1 MRFTKMQGCGN
12 DYIYVNCFEEQV
24 EHASETAKRLS
35 RRHFGIGGD
44 GLVLICPSLKAD
56 FRMTMY
62 NADGSLGAM
71 CGNGIRCL
79 GKYVYEKGLTD
90 KTDLLV
96 ETNAGIRRLKLT
108 LSQGKVKAV
117 GVDMGIPKLL
127 AEEIPVAAVSGVPIS
142 PREKVVGLPLKVL
155 EHTYEVT
162 CVSMGNPHAVVF
174 LKPGESQVSELNLPV
189 LGPAFERHPMFPDR
203 VNVEFAEVVDPGQIR
218 MRVWERGSG
227 ETFACGTGAC
237 AAAVAGSLTGRTA
250 DNVAVETIG
259 GCLQIQFDAKTRR
272 VWMEGPAVTVFEG
285 EV

>member
-1 MRFTKMQGCGN
+1 MQGCGN
-12 DYIYVNCFEEQV
+12 DYIYVDCFQEQV

-35 RRHFGIGGD
+35 HRHFGIGGD
-44 GLVLICPSLKAD
+44 GLVLISPSRKAD
-56 FRMTMY
+56 FLMTMY
-62 NADGSLGAM
+62 NADGTLGAM

-96 ETNAGIRRLKLT
+96 ETRAGVKRLKLK
-108 LSQGKVKAV
+108 LSQGKVETV

-127 AEEIPVAAVSGVPIS
+127 AEDIPAVAVPGI
-142 PREKVVGLPLKVL
+142 PIHPKEKILGLPLEVL
-155 EHTYEVT
+155 GNTYEVT

-174 LKPGESQVSELNLPV
+174 LNPGELKGKECNLPV
-189 LGPAFERHPMFPDR
+189 LGPVFERHPMFPDR
-203 VNVEFAEVVDPGQIR
+203 VNVEFAEVVDKSHIR

-237 AAAVAGSLTGRTA
+237 AAAVAGNITGRTA
-250 DNVAVETIG
+250 DFVEVETTG
-259 GCLQIQFDAKTRR
+259 GRLQIQFDTDTRR

>member
-24 EHASETAKRLS
+24 EHASEMAKRLS
-35 RRHFGIGGD
+35 HRHFGIGGD

-90 KTDLLV
+90 KTDFLV

-108 LSQGKVKAV
+108 LSQEKVKAV

-127 AEEIPVAAVSGVPIS
+127 AEEIPVAAVSGISIS

-155 EHTYEVT
+155 EHMYEVT

-203 VNVEFAEVVDPGQIR
+203 VNVEFAEVVDRGHIR

-250 DNVAVETIG
+250 DAVEVETIG
-259 GCLQIQFDAKTRR
+259 GCLQIQFDAETRR